1 MKMNRDVLKIDP
13 EEISGRIEKFI
24 RDNVR
29 NNFRKKGIVVGISGG
44 LDSAVTAAL
53 SVNAIGRERVYGVIL
68 PEEDSNPVSREY
80 ALKSIQSLGIEY
92 SEVNITPMLESF
104 GVYEKR
110 DRIVKKYFPDLS
122 ENYKFR
128 ITLPQDLLER
138 DRLNVYHL
146 EVREGSGDT
155 REARLS
161 RDDYLEMMAANDI
174 KQRVRMTQLYYEAE
188 RRHYIV
194 CGTTNLPE
202 TVQGFF
208 VKFGDGGVDMEPL
221 ADLYKTQVFQLGEH
235 LGIPAE
241 ILDRTPSP
249 DTYSLPV
256 SDEDFYFC
264 MPYDTVD
271 MMIYAI
277 KNGISEEDAAGAL
290 GLEPEAAARAM
301 KDLRRKEQATEH
313 LRQLPPSIRINP

>member
-1 MKMNRDVLKIDP
+1 MKISIEILKLDA
-13 EEISGRIEKFI
+13 EAASRKLEQFI
-24 RDNVR
+24 RANVTKT
-29 NNFRKKGIVVGISGG
+29 FRKKGIVVGISGG

-53 SVNAIGRERVYGVIL
+53 SVKAVGRERVHGVIL

-80 ALKSIQSLGIEY
+80 ALKAIDSLGIEY
-92 SEVNITPMLESF
+92 NEVNITPVLEAF
-104 GVYEKR
+104 EVYEKR
-110 DRIVKKYFPDLS
+110 DRIVRKYFPDL
-122 ENYKFR
+122 EDDYRFR

-146 EVREGSGDT
+146 EVQENSGEIM
-155 REARLS
+155 EARLS

-188 RRHYIV
+188 KRHYIV

-208 VKFGDGGVDMEPL
+208 VKFGDGGVDLEPMG
-221 ADLYKTQVFQLGEH
+221 DLYKTQVFQLGEH
-235 LGIPAE
+235 LGIPRE

-256 SDEDFYFC
+256 SDKDFYFC
-264 MPYDTVD
+264 LPYDTVD
-271 MMIYAI
+271 LMIYAMRNDI
-277 KNGISEEDAAGAL
+277 PEDKVAEDL
-290 GLEPEAAARAM
+290 GLEKEGVARAM

-313 LRQLPPSIRINP
+313 LRRLPPTIEIN

>member
-1 MKMNRDVLKIDP
+1 MKIDREALRLDP
-13 EEISGRIEKFI
+13 EKVSVKLQEFI
-24 RDNVR
+24 RQQVR
-29 NNFRKKGIVVGISGG
+29 KTFRKKGIIVGISGG

-53 SVNAIGRERVYGVIL
+53 SVNAVGKERVHGIIL

-80 ALKSIQSLGIEY
+80 ALKAINSLGIEY
-92 SEVNITPMLESF
+92 TEVNITPMLEAF

-110 DRIVKKYFPDLS
+110 DRVVRSYFPDIT
-122 ENYKFR
+122 EGYKFR

-146 EVREGSGDT
+146 EAEDSSGKGVQ
-155 REARLS
+155 ARLS
-161 RDDYLEMMAANDI
+161 RNDYLEMMAANDI

-188 RRHYIV
+188 RRHYVV

-235 LGIPAE
+235 LGIPRE
-241 ILDRTPSP
+241 ILERTPSP

-256 SDEDFYFC
+256 SDKDFYFC
-264 MPYDTVD
+264 MSYDIVD
-271 MMIYAI
+271 LMIYAMR
-277 KNGISEEDAAGAL
+277 NNVPEDKLASDL

-301 KDLRRKEQATEH
+301 KDLRRKQEATEH
-313 LRQLPPSIRINP
+313 LRQLPPSIRINE

>member
-1 MKMNRDVLKIDP
+1 MKISSEILRLDP
-13 EEISGRIEKFI
+13 QAVSEKLEQFI

-29 NNFRKKGIVVGISGG
+29 KTFRKKGIVVGISGG

-53 SVNAIGRERVYGVIL
+53 SVKAVGGERVHGVIL

-80 ALKSIQSLGIEY
+80 ALKAIDSLGIEY
-92 SEVNITPMLESF
+92 NEVNITPVLEVF
-104 GVYEKR
+104 GVYDKR
-110 DRIVKKYFPDLS
+110 DRIVRKYFPDLGDD
-122 ENYKFR
+122 YRFR

-146 EVREGSGDT
+146 EVQENSGEIV
-155 REARLS
+155 EARLS

-188 RRHYIV
+188 KRHYIV

-221 ADLYKTQVFQLGEH
+221 GDLYKTQVYQLGEY
-235 LGIPAE
+235 LEIPRE

-256 SDEDFYFC
+256 SDKDFYFC
-264 MPYDTVD
+264 LPYDTVD
-271 MMIYAI
+271 LLIYAMR
-277 KNGISEEDAAGAL
+277 NGVSEAKVAEDL
-290 GLEPEAAARAM
+290 GLEKEGVARAM
-301 KDLRRKEQATEH
+301 KDLKRKQQATEH
-313 LRQLPPSIRINP
+313 LRQLPPTIDVN